1 MRLTGLC
8 ALLFLAITAAPIRPS
23 PARPAAR
30 SGPSDSA
37 AVRAVLDRYLHGL
50 KFNDTTS
57 LHEAF
62 RPDARLFFVGKD
74 GTLGELT
81 QAAWYA
87 ALAPSLGHEEQG
99 DLRVT
104 ALDITRDAA
113 AAKIVEDYPRS
124 RYTDYVNLLRVNGRW
139 WIVNK
144 IFTAERRSS

>member
-1 MRLTGLC
+1 MHLTGHC
-8 ALLFLAITAAPIRPS
+8 ALLLLSIVAAPSPPL
-23 PARPAAR
+23 PARPPAQAVR
-30 SGPSDSA
+30 SDSV
-37 AVRAVLDRYLHGL
+37 AVRAVLERYLHGL

-57 LHEAF
+57 LREAF
-62 RPDARLFFVGKD
+62 RPDARLFFVRKD

-87 ALAPSLGHEEQG
+87 AVAPNLGHEEEG

-104 ALDITRDAA
+104 AVDITRDAA
-113 AAKIVEDYPRS
+113 AAKILEDYPSS

-144 IFTAERRSS
+144 IFTAARRGG

>member
-1 MRLTGLC
+1 MRLASPF
-8 ALLFLAITAAPIRPS
+8 ALILISMVASPS
-23 PARPAAR
+23 QPAPARPATP
-30 SGPSDSA
+30 PSRADSA

-62 RPDARLFFVGKD
+62 RPDARLFFVRKD

-87 ALAPSLGHEEQG
+87 ALAPNLGHEEAG

-104 ALDITRDAA
+104 SLDITSDAA
-113 AAKIVEDYPRS
+113 AAKIVEDYPQS

-144 IFTAERRSS
+144 IFTAERRGS